1 MIFNLYILKEKLNLT
16 FDLKEIINLKLSE
29 KYGENVTQ
37 EIKKR
42 IELEL
47 QYIIDNHSLNIFKIA
62 YLISKDSIKSNN
74 FMRFKGWGSSFIAYL
89 LDISFVN
96 PLEFNIPVESFTNS
110 SFLDSSILIEAS
122 YDYLWSDNNICKIM
136 EENEIEYKI
145 IHSQSEL
152 KPFEHN
158 KDYYCL
164 EFYNTQ
170 TINKLTQYKNLTRVD
185 FKNININDTKI
196 YDYINQIDVNI
207 FETSK
212 TLKLFKKIKP
222 YNLDTLLKFS
232 GVQNSEIDY
241 YLKLLDEHDLKDI
254 PATREDIFDYL
265 VTKGI
270 DRQMATDVALKF
282 MFIEKKKNID
292 IWEKYKKV
300 LLENG
305 ITDSYIKLIEDHKV
319 FLFPKSYLIEKAILN
334 LWIIWFKINYKELD
348 EQIEKQKLILN
359 M

>member
-1 MIFNLYILKEKLNLT
+1 MIFNLYVLKEKLNLT
-16 FDLKEIINLKLSE
+16 FDLEKIIDLKLSE

-37 EIKKR
+37 EIRER
-42 IELEL
+42 IDLEL
-47 QYIIDNHSLNIFKIA
+47 QYIIENHYSNIFKVA
-62 YLISKDSIKSNN
+62 YLIANDSIKSNN
-74 FMRFKGWGSSFIAYL
+74 FIRFNGWSSSFIAYL
-89 LDISFVN
+89 LDISFIN
-96 PLEFNIPVESFTNS
+96 PLEFNIPVESFINS
-110 SFLDSSILIEAS
+110 SFLDSSILIETS
-122 YDYLWSDNNICKIM
+122 YDYLWSDNNIRSIM

-145 IHSQSEL
+145 IHSHSEL

-164 EFYNTQ
+164 VFNDTL
-170 TINKLTQYKNLTRVD
+170 TINKLTQFKDLTSVD
-185 FKNININDTKI
+185 FKNISINDNKI
-196 YDYINQIDVNI
+196 YDYINKIDINL

-241 YLKLLDEHDLKDI
+241 YLKLFDEHNFKDI
-254 PATREDIFDYL
+254 PSSREDIFDYL
-265 VTKGI
+265 VNKGI
-270 DRQMATDVALKF
+270 DRKMATDVALKF
-282 MFIEKKKNID
+282 MFIEKKENID

-305 ITDSYIKLIEDHKV
+305 ITDSYIELIEDHKLY
-319 FLFPKSYLIEKAILN
+319 LFPKSYLIEKAILN

-348 EQIEKQKLILN
+348 EQIEKRKLILN